1 MANDVEVRS
10 LLLKVDASVELL
22 RRNLADAGATLD
34 NFTKKGEGAAT
45 RFDASMKRV
54 NASSGQMRAG
64 FQQLSFQLSD
74 VATQLGSG
82 ANGLQIFAQQSGQVV
97 QAIGLMTGGS
107 RGFIGLLGGPWGL
120 ALTSAIT
127 LLLSFKGKSDEA
139 AGAQKRVAAEAG
151 SAASI
156 TQSTLAGLS
165 TAFDPFIDSV
175 NRAIGKLSQFK
186 LYLAQE
192 LNSQTIANL
201 QFLDR
206 ASGVAN
212 SVLPF
217 LPGSLGTP
225 NRLPTDRLS
234 RFNRGFA
241 ADQAAQARNRALD
254 AEDARQTAIL
264 GGLGFARFSPGGS
277 TAADA
282 LKFRDFTPP
291 NPRKPRQPRKPKAVT
306 DPFASIVQDAYDA
319 LNDVKFDTLDPNK
332 ASADASRKL
341 YNSLGLNPSQDLKA
355 IFEEIDKRKDARL
368 AGIQEEAAK
377 RLELFHK
384 EGEQIRTLAGLYTD
398 AFQGGTK
405 AIFRDFK
412 QIGLQV
418 IAELLARFTIA
429 QFSGGKFDF
438 GSALATT
445 VSHVLP
451 GFANG
456 GTPPVGRASI
466 VGERGPE
473 LFIPKVS
480 GTIIPNHKLS
490 AGLVFAP
497 TINAP
502 GATAET
508 VSMIRRELANA
519 APAIIQAAQRTTIQS
534 IQRPRL

>member
-1 MANDVEVRS
+1 MAQEVEVRS

-156 TQSTLAGLS
+156 TQSTLAGLHD
-165 TAFDPFIDSV
+165 AFDPFIQ
-175 NRAIGKLSQFK
+175 NANQAIGKLREFK

-192 LNSQTIANL
+192 VNSQTRSNL

-206 ASGVAN
+206 ASGAFNAVGR
-212 SVLPF
+212 F

-225 NRLPTDRLS
+225 LLLDTGRAR
-234 RFNRGFA
+234 RFDQGFQR
-241 ADQAAQARNRALD
+241 DQAAQNRQRALD
-254 AEDARQTAIL
+254 AQDQRFGDIL
-264 GGLGFARFSPGGS
+264 GRLGFTRTTNIGGFIGDLSPARARGGGRS
-277 TAADA
+277 AGTRRSAPSGPTLEQLRLMQSEKLPLSVELVPDKSLVNLEKFDVLSADIA
-282 LKFRDFTPP
+282 EKLGTVDLS
-291 NPRKPRQPRKPKAVT
+291 KAV
-306 DPFASIVQDAYDA
+306 DPAAFA
-319 LNDVKFDTLDPNK
+319 K
-332 ASADASRKL
+332 A
-341 YNSLGLNPSQDLKA
+341 
-355 IFEEIDKRKDARL
+355 EES
-368 AGIQEEAAK
+368 
-377 RLELFHK
+377 
-384 EGEQIRTLAGLYTD
+384 IRTLAGLYTD

-418 IAELLARFTIA
+418 IAELLARFTLS
-429 QFSGGKFDF
+429 QFGGSKTPFDF
-438 GSALATT
+438 GGALSQVLAGA
-445 VSHVLP
+445 LP

-456 GTPPVGRASI
+456 GNPPVGRASI

-473 LFIPKVS
+473 LFIPKVP
-480 GTIIPNHKLS
+480 GTIIPNQKLG
-490 AGLVFAP
+490 AGFVFAP